1 MPRRPRCGYPQQ
13 ILLTTRD
20 THPGISW
27 TDGHESPV
35 EKTSVE
41 IDDRLITEAKR
52 LLKTSS
58 IKDTI
63 DGALRELVQREAR
76 RQEIRALTT
85 TDCLDL
91 RDESVMA
98 KAWRR

>member
-1 MPRRPRCGYPQQ
+1 M
-13 ILLTTRD
+13 
-20 THPGISW
+20 
-27 TDGHESPV
+27 EANPV
-35 EKTSVE
+35 MRKTSVE
-41 IDDRLITEAKR
+41 INDRLIAEAMR
-52 LLKTSS
+52 LLGTSS

-76 RQEIRALTT
+76 RQEIRALTA

-91 RDESVMA
+91 DDEAVMA